1 VIARD
6 IKLVK
11 IRDPENALKNLVS
24 RLANAA
30 SADLA
35 LHDRIQ
41 LLKMAGKYDQILQA
55 LNSHLADSLEQQFS
69 ESDMSQPDMLVTY
82 SKQTVAA
89 LADER
94 LPVSAKLAE
103 ANATL
108 CRLREAKT
116 AADQGDH
123 ETALSVGLTVNYFRK
138 HCANVGPFVVQ
149 KIEESRVLPLNSD
162 VPGITRAADQ
172 FKDMDENIT
181 RKIDRVLVLAMN
193 TLFELHQQK
202 KADVYGGAVRQEVR
216 TCSQSSDI

>member
-1 VIARD
+1 MYPSTTQPSVISRD

-11 IRDPENALKNLVS
+11 IRDPETALKSLVS

-69 ESDMSQPDMLVTY
+69 ESDMSQPDVLVTY

-103 ANATL
+103 ANAIL

-116 AADQGDH
+116 AADQGDS
-123 ETALSVGLTVNYFRK
+123 ETALSVR
-138 HCANVGPFVVQ
+138 
-149 KIEESRVLPLNSD
+149 
-162 VPGITRAADQ
+162 
-172 FKDMDENIT
+172 
-181 RKIDRVLVLAMN
+181 
-193 TLFELHQQK
+193 
-202 KADVYGGAVRQEVR
+202 
-216 TCSQSSDI
+216 

>member
-1 VIARD
+1 MYFFQPSVISRD

-11 IRDPENALKNLVS
+11 IRDADKALKNLVA

-69 ESDMSQPDMLVTY
+69 ETELSQPDVIVTY
-82 SKQTVAA
+82 SKQTVAS

-103 ANATL
+103 ANDTL

-123 ETALSVGLTVNYFRK
+123 EKALAVGVTDGLFW
-138 HCANVGPFVVQ
+138 
-149 KIEESRVLPLNSD
+149 NS
-162 VPGITRAADQ
+162 
-172 FKDMDENIT
+172 
-181 RKIDRVLVLAMN
+181 
-193 TLFELHQQK
+193 
-202 KADVYGGAVRQEVR
+202 
-216 TCSQSSDI
+216 

>member
-1 VIARD
+1 
-6 IKLVK
+6 
-11 IRDPENALKNLVS
+11 
-24 RLANAA
+24 
-30 SADLA
+30 
-35 LHDRIQ
+35 
-41 LLKMAGKYDQILQA
+41 MAGKYDQILQA

-69 ESDMSQPDMLVTY
+69 ESEMSQPDVLVTY
-82 SKQTVAA
+82 SRQTVAA

-103 ANATL
+103 ANAIL

-116 AADQGDH
+116 AAEQGDH
-123 ETALSVGLTVNYFRK
+123 EKALSVRSSVNPLMCLADIVRFELL
-138 HCANVGPFVVQ
+138 Q

-193 TLFELHQQK
+193 SLFELHQQR

-216 TCSQSSDI
+216 ILVTVGRQVF